1 MSPDIMAILKIAAV
15 ASSAIIGLF
24 DFFGVLFMLLERY
37 GGAKGRIYYMLSY
50 FFPKTIFGPVGKS
63 LRMLRDWH
71 DAGKREALIQ
81 AYGRNKERDLMDRHP
96 FSQWMVAEM
105 VRNYENNV
113 QGIAYLGAAAL
124 IFVIGLRGIE
134 VLTREDAAFIIPA
147 LLLEFTLIGVLGLM
161 MFYKPEE
168 EKHGIGDLTLITEL
182 EKVKRDLAEKDTTLR
197 TLRADVDAA
206 IHRLQGDVE
215 SLRQAGSGGKPKG
228 GV

>member
-1 MSPDIMAILKIAAV
+1 MATLKVAAI
-15 ASSAIIGLF
+15 ASSAVIALF

-37 GGAKGRIYYMLSY
+37 GGAKGRIYYVLSY
-50 FFPKTIFGPVGKS
+50 FFPKAVFGPVGKS
-63 LRMLRDWH
+63 LRMLRDWN
-71 DAGKREALIQ
+71 DAGKRELLLQ

-168 EKHGIGDLTLITEL
+168 EKHGAVDLTLITEL

-197 TLRADVDAA
+197 TLRADVDTA
-206 IHRLQGDVE
+206 IQRLQGDVE
-215 SLRQAGSGGKPKG
+215 SLRQAGGGAKARG
-228 GV
+228 GA

>member
-1 MSPDIMAILKIAAV
+1 MSPDIMATLKVAAI
-15 ASSAIIGLF
+15 ASSAVIALF

-37 GGAKGRIYYMLSY
+37 GGAKGRIYYVLSY
-50 FFPKTIFGPVGKS
+50 FFPKAVFGPVGKS
-63 LRMLRDWH
+63 LRMLRDWN
-71 DAGKREALIQ
+71 DAGKRELLLQ

-168 EKHGIGDLTLITEL
+168 EKHGAVDLTLITEL

-197 TLRADVDAA
+197 TLRADVDTA
-206 IHRLQGDVE
+206 IQRLQGDVE
-215 SLRQAGSGGKPKG
+215 SLRQAGGGAKARG
-228 GV
+228 GA

>member
-1 MSPDIMAILKIAAV
+1 MSPEILVILRPVAIATSAV
-15 ASSAIIGLF
+15 IGIL

-37 GGAKGRIYYMLSY
+37 GGAKGRIYYLMSFL
-50 FFPKTIFGPVGKS
+50 FPKAIFGPVGKS
-63 LRMLRDWH
+63 LRSLRDWH
-71 DAGKREALIQ
+71 DAGKREMLLQ

-124 IFVIGLRGIE
+124 IFIIGLRGIE
-134 VLTREDAAFIIPA
+134 VLTRADASFIVPA

-168 EKHGIGDLTLITEL
+168 EKHGTVDLTLIAEL
-182 EKVKRDLAEKDTTLR
+182 ERIKRDLAEKDTTLR
-197 TLRADVDAA
+197 TLHADVDTV
-206 IHRLQGDVE
+206 IQRLQGDVE
-215 SLRQAGSGGKPKG
+215 SLRHAGSGGKAKG
-228 GV
+228 GA